1 MKLSIT
7 IDCIY
12 RCKLLGSLSTFK
24 IVTKSYILYVHR
36 VLHQPLSE
44 IPVMRNLMQVSE
56 RGFSISIV
64 KNLPQNKTII
74 GLGCENIYP
83 TEAWK
88 YHFIN
93 SWNSCFLYGWFCN
106 VYVVFLS
113 FDTSHWPAIWH
124 SVSPQL
130 IMQWLTNLSLLTT
143 HLLVTVN
150 ITAKF
155 HFFSIKTDKVTWKK
169 KKLKISPKWQKQAK

>member
-64 KNLPQNKTII
+64 KT
-74 GLGCENIYP
+74 
-83 TEAWK
+83 AA
-88 YHFIN
+88 
-93 SWNSCFLYGWFCN
+93 FCMDG
-106 VYVVFLS
+106 FAMFMS
-113 FDTSHWPAIWH
+113 FS
-124 SVSPQL
+124 
-130 IMQWLTNLSLLTT
+130 SLLIHPTGQQYDT
-143 HLLVTVN
+143 QFLHN
-150 ITAKF
+150 
-155 HFFSIKTDKVTWKK
+155 
-169 KKLKISPKWQKQAK
+169 